1 MARGPG
7 KGKTNNPKGR
17 PPGPNKVTQ
26 ELKQFYTDLLAGEK
40 ENIKK
45 ALRELEK
52 DDPHKYLMA
61 IDKISNKV
69 IANKKDITSDDKPLA
84 NVSIIENR
92 DKSE

>member
-7 KGKTNNPKGR
+7 KGKTNNPNGR

-26 ELKQFYTDLLAGEK
+26 ELKQFYTSLLAGER

-45 ALRELEK
+45 ALEELYA

-69 IANKKDITSDDKPLA
+69 VANKRDITSDDKSIVP
-84 NVSIIENR
+84 NVTITERRN
-92 DKSE
+92 KP